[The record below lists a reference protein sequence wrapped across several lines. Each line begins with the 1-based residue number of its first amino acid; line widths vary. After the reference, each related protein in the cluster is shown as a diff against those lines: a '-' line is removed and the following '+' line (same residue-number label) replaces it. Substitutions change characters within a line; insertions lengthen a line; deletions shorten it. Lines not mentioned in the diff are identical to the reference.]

1 MTTTTNAAYGWDR
14 IIGQEKAVELL
25 QRAAERP
32 VHAYL
37 LVGPR
42 GSGVED
48 AARCFAAALVA
59 PDGDARTWD
68 LVGRGM
74 HPDVVEFEPEGGT
87 YRIKDDVRDR
97 IIPEASRSPIESER
111 KVVVLFE
118 ADRLKGTRND
128 SANTLLKTLEEPPP
142 RTVMV
147 LVTAFPDELL
157 ETVRSRCQRI
167 DLAPLAE
174 DVVRAALEREG
185 VPDAD
190 ARLAARLSGG
200 QLGRARSL
208 AGTGRAVR
216 DAFVTAAGR
225 LDGTAASATRAA
237 DDVAGAL
244 ADAVA
249 ELEARHEREAEALAV
264 EIERAG
270 YTERAANALVRRLAE
285 RHKRQ
290 HRAAR
295 REAID
300 EGLAALET
308 VYLDA
313 LAGPDAPSRNLD
325 RPALPLDRRA
335 CTRALDACREARA
348 AFEFN
353 PNEALLL
360 ERLLLHL
367 PAAGGA
373 GKPPG
378 TRARDR

>member
-1 MTTTTNAAYGWDR
+1 MTATVTGYGWGR
-14 IIGQEKAVELL
+14 VTGQERAVELL

-59 PDGDARTWD
+59 PDGDARAWD

-97 IIPEASRSPIESER
+97 IIPEASRSPVESER

-147 LVTAFPDELL
+147 LVTAYPDELL
-157 ETVRSRCQRI
+157 ETVRSRCQRV

-174 DVVRAALEREG
+174 AVVRAALEQEG
-185 VPDAD
+185 VPEGD

-200 QLGRARSL
+200 QLGRARTL
-208 AGTGRAVR
+208 AGPGRAVR
-216 DAFVTAAGR
+216 DAFVTAAAR
-225 LDGTAASATRAA
+225 LDGTAVSAERAA
-237 DDVAGAL
+237 DDVVGAL

-249 ELEARHEREAEALAV
+249 ELEARHVQEAEDLAGEV
-264 EIERAG
+264 ERAG
-270 YTERAANALVRRLAE
+270 YAERAANALTRRLSE

-313 LAGPDAPSRNLD
+313 LAGPDAPARNLD
-325 RPALPLDRRA
+325 RPPLVLDRRA

-353 PNEALLL
+353 PNETLLL
-360 ERLLLHL
+360 ERLMLHL
-367 PAAGGA
+367 PAGTTQGHAGA
-373 GKPPG
+373 G
-378 TRARDR
+378 R